1 MEGSGMLTVAPLMIE
16 HRLIERMIHVLGSEL
31 ALIASSSNPNLVLVD
46 SAVDFIR
53 TYADRTHHG
62 KEEEILFR
70 ELECKKLSAQHKA
83 VMDTLIKEHMFAREQ
98 TGALMEAKERHLD
111 GDLGALAEMASHMR
125 TLIEFYPKHI
135 YTEDQEFFIPVM
147 DYFTLAEQQA
157 MLGEFRQFDRRM
169 IHEKYL
175 HVVRRFELERN
186 LPGAK
191 SKVDWI
197 RTL

>member
-1 MEGSGMLTVAPLMIE
+1 MMPIGPLMIE
-16 HRLIERMIHVLGSEL
+16 HRLIERMSRLLGAKSQAYGAE
-31 ALIASSSNPNLVLVD
+31 NPVD
-46 SAVDFIR
+46 AVFIDNAVDFFR

-70 ELECKKLSAQHKA
+70 ELDRRKLSPQHKA
-83 VMDTLIKEHMFAREQ
+83 VMDTLIKEHIFARDQ
-98 TGALMEAKERHLD
+98 TAALLEAKERHLD
-111 GDLGALAEMASHMR
+111 GDLGALNEMAAHMR
-125 TLIEFYPKHI
+125 ALIEFYPRHI
-135 YTEDQEFFIPVM
+135 ETEDQRFFIPVM

-157 MLGEFRQFDRRM
+157 MLSDFRQFDRRM

-197 RTL
+197 QTL